1 MTPNRDERGR
11 TDPFSAEPASQL
23 VRTNTGLRRSA
34 DERSTRAFE
43 VTAVR
48 GTAYGL
54 DDRARR
60 DGVFM
65 TTLDSLVVAIALPV
79 LRVSLHAGL
88 SGLEWTVN
96 AYLLSL
102 ACLRLNGAAL
112 GDRFGRRWMCPLVT
126 TACG

>member
-1 MTPNRDERGR
+1 
-11 TDPFSAEPASQL
+11 
-23 VRTNTGLRRSA
+23 
-34 DERSTRAFE
+34 
-43 VTAVR
+43 
-48 GTAYGL
+48 
-54 DDRARR
+54 
-60 DGVFM
+60 M